1 MSSFPGS
8 TYERYLVSIF
18 VEIDER
24 DRGFINAAQLHLALM
39 SSITYLRYRVISQK
53 TARMLMTVVDRERRG
68 IINMQQFFLLY
79 RIVFAL
85 WRSFRQY
92 DPNNSGW
99 IRHVD
104 LRAAMACNRLQF
116 TDYQLNEVL
125 GYDSTRGWI
134 SLDHYLQLCAMGILA
149 RLVTR

>member
-8 TYERYLVSIF
+8 VYERYLVSIF
-18 VEIDER
+18 VGIDEG
-24 DRGFINAAQLHLALM
+24 DTGLINVNQLHLALL
-39 SSITYLRYRVISQK
+39 SSITYLRYRVISLK
-53 TARMLMTVVDRERRG
+53 TARMLMTVVDRERTG
-68 IINMQQFFLLY
+68 TINMQQFFLLY
-79 RIVFAL
+79 RIVFVL
-85 WRSFRQY
+85 WKSFRQY

-99 IRHVD
+99 IKHVD

-125 GYDSTRGWI
+125 SYDSTRGWI

-149 RLVTR
+149 RLVRR